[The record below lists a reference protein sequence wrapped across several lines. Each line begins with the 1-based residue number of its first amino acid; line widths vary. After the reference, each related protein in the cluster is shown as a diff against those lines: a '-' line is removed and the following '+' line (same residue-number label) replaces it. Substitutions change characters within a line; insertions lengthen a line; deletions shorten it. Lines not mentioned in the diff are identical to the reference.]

1 MDLNREQIEHIAN
14 LARLD
19 LTEEELDTYGKQISG
34 ILNYIDQLREVDTS
48 DVEPTAQV
56 SGLVDVLREDKVEK
70 WDEGERE
77 KALEQASEL
86 EDGQVKVGRV
96 L

>member
-1 MDLNREQIEHIAN
+1 
-14 LARLD
+14 
-19 LTEEELDTYGKQISG
+19 
-34 ILNYIDQLREVDTS
+34 
-48 DVEPTAQV
+48 
-56 SGLVDVLREDKVEK
+56 LREDKVEK